1 MEFTVI
7 VKRNGIERRP
17 TQEGDISL
25 EGATLCKIE
34 AEAVAIMD
42 RYWVKKGYKSE
53 LGS

>member
-25 EGATLCKIE
+25 EGAILCKTE

-42 RYWVKKGYKSE
+42 RYWVKKGYRSE
-53 LGS
+53 KES